1 MFKRI
6 LVDKTRGINHYIEI
20 KPINILGFKWGE
32 FVYLTIDGIEK
43 SFVNESNDRVK
54 VLDDINIDVEKGS
67 FVSIVGPSGCGKST
81 LLYLIAGLD
90 KADEGEIRVAGK
102 VVTKPGPER
111 VVVFQEAGL
120 FPWLTV
126 IENITYGLLL
136 KKMPKEQ
143 AKAKALDI
151 LKMVHLSRY
160 VDSYPHQLSG
170 GMKQRVAIARALV
183 MEPDILLMD
192 EPFSAL
198 DEQTRMVLH
207 KELLEIW
214 RKTKVTIFFVT
225 HNIREAVLL
234 SEQIIVFATRPGK
247 IKETITVP
255 SMKDG
260 VMPDSVTLN
269 TEQKVLSILQEEIEK
284 VLKEEMGD
292 DYSFKTNHIHRND
305 SGDMGSHI

>member
-1 MFKRI
+1 M
-6 LVDKTRGINHYIEI
+6 
-20 KPINILGFKWGE
+20 
-32 FVYLTIDGIEK
+32 YLTIDGIEK
-43 SFVNESNDRVK
+43 SFKNEKKESIK
-54 VLDDINIDVEKGS
+54 VLDKINIEVEKGS

-90 KADEGEIRVAGK
+90 KADVGEIRVAGK
-102 VVTKPGPER
+102 KVVKPGPER

-126 IENITYGLLL
+126 LENVTYGLKL
-136 KKMPKEQ
+136 KKMPKEE

-225 HNIREAVLL
+225 HNIREAVQL
-234 SEQIIVFATRPGK
+234 SEKIIVFATRPGK
-247 IKETITVP
+247 IKETISVP

-260 VMPDSVTLN
+260 VMPDSVTLH
-269 TEQKVLSILQEEIEK
+269 TEQRVLSILQEEIEK
-284 VLKEEMGD
+284 VLKEEMGN
-292 DYSFKTNHIHRND
+292 DYSFKTNHIHRDD

>member
-1 MFKRI
+1 M
-6 LVDKTRGINHYIEI
+6 
-20 KPINILGFKWGE
+20 
-32 FVYLTIDGIEK
+32 YLTIDGIEK
-43 SFVNESNDRVK
+43 SFVNERNEQIK
-54 VLDDINIDVEKGS
+54 VLDEINLNVKKGS

-90 KADEGEIRVAGK
+90 KADRGEIRVNGNL
-102 VVTKPGPER
+102 VTKPGPER

-126 IENITYGLLL
+126 LENVTYGLLL
-136 KKMPKEQ
+136 KKIPKAE
-143 AKAKALDI
+143 AKTKALDV

-170 GMKQRVAIARALV
+170 GMKQRVSIARALV

-198 DEQTRMVLH
+198 DEQTKMVLH
-207 KELLEIW
+207 RELLEIW
-214 RKTKVTIFFVT
+214 RKTKVTIFFIT

-234 SEQIIVFATRPGK
+234 SEEVVVFATRPGK
-247 IKETITVP
+247 IKEIISVP
-255 SMKDG
+255 TMKDG
-260 VMPDSVTLN
+260 VMPDSVTLS
-269 TEQKVLSILQEEIEK
+269 TEQRILSILQEEIEK

-292 DYSFKTNHIHRND
+292 DYSFKTDSLHRGD

>member
-1 MFKRI
+1 M
-6 LVDKTRGINHYIEI
+6 
-20 KPINILGFKWGE
+20 
-32 FVYLTIDGIEK
+32 YLTIDGIEK
-43 SFVNESNDRVK
+43 SFKNEKKESIK
-54 VLDDINIDVEKGS
+54 VLDKINIEVEKGS

-90 KADEGEIRVAGK
+90 KADVGEIRVAGNK
-102 VVTKPGPER
+102 VVKPGPER

-126 IENITYGLLL
+126 LENVTYGLKL
-136 KKMPKEQ
+136 KKMPKEE

-225 HNIREAVLL
+225 HNIREAVQL
-234 SEQIIVFATRPGK
+234 SEKIIVFATRPGK
-247 IKETITVP
+247 IKETISVP

-260 VMPDSVTLN
+260 VMPDSVTLH
-269 TEQKVLSILQEEIEK
+269 TEQRVLSILQEEIEK
-284 VLKEEMGD
+284 VLKEEMGN
-292 DYSFKTNHIHRND
+292 DYSFKTNHIHRDD

>member
-1 MFKRI
+1 M
-6 LVDKTRGINHYIEI
+6 
-20 KPINILGFKWGE
+20 
-32 FVYLTIDGIEK
+32 YLTIDSIEK
-43 SFVNESNDRVK
+43 SFINERKENVK
-54 VLDDINIDVEKGS
+54 VLDGINLNVKKGS

-81 LLYLIAGLD
+81 LLYLVAGLD
-90 KADEGEIRVAGK
+90 KADSGEIRVDGNL
-102 VVTKPGPER
+102 VSKPGPER

-126 IENITYGLLL
+126 LENVTYGLNL
-136 KKMPKEQ
+136 KKMPKEE
-143 AKAKALDI
+143 AKRKALDV

-160 VDSYPHQLSG
+160 VNSYPHELSG
-170 GMKQRVAIARALV
+170 GMKQRVSIARALV

-214 RKTKVTIFFVT
+214 RKTKVTIFFIT

-234 SEQIIVFATRPGK
+234 SEEVVVFATRPGR
-247 IKETITVP
+247 IKEIIPVP
-255 SMKDG
+255 TMKDG
-260 VMPDSVTLN
+260 VTPDSVTLN
-269 TEQKVLSILQEEIEK
+269 TEQRILSILQDEIEK

-292 DYSFKTNHIHRND
+292 DYSFKTDHLHRGD

>member
-1 MFKRI
+1 M
-6 LVDKTRGINHYIEI
+6 
-20 KPINILGFKWGE
+20 
-32 FVYLTIDGIEK
+32 YLTIDGIEK
-43 SFVNESNDRVK
+43 SFKNEKKESIK
-54 VLDDINIDVEKGS
+54 VLDKINIEVEKGS

-90 KADEGEIRVAGK
+90 KADKGEIRVAGK
-102 VVTKPGPER
+102 KVVKPGPER

-126 IENITYGLLL
+126 LENVTYGLKL
-136 KKMPKEQ
+136 KKMPKEE

-225 HNIREAVLL
+225 HNIREAVQL
-234 SEQIIVFATRPGK
+234 SERIIVFATRPGK
-247 IKETITVP
+247 IKETISVP

-269 TEQKVLSILQEEIEK
+269 TEQRVLSILQEEIEK
-284 VLKEEMGD
+284 VLKEEMGN
-292 DYSFKTNHIHRND
+292 DYSFKTNHIHRDD